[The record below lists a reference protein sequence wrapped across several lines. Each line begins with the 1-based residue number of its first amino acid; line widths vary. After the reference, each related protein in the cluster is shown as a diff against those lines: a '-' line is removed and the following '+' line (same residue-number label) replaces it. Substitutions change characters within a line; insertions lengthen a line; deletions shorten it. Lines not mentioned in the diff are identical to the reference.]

1 MESKKRVLIAEDD
14 DRTRELYHAILDDL
28 YDVVDVSDGVPAL
41 GLIDAGERFDLLI
54 TDMKMVK
61 MNGDE
66 LIEALCAR
74 GFSSPI
80 ILVTGFITSSHA
92 EMLGRSAHIL
102 IKPLH
107 IEEFTE
113 LVRSCLAS

>member
-1 MESKKRVLIAEDD
+1 MGLKKRVLIAEDD

-28 YDVVDVSDGVPAL
+28 YDVIDVPDGAPAL

-54 TDMKMVK
+54 TDMKMVR

-66 LIEALCAR
+66 LIEALRAR

-80 ILVTGFITSSHA
+80 ILVTGFITPRHA
-92 EMLGRSAHIL
+92 EVLGRSARIV

-107 IEEFTE
+107 IEEFTD
-113 LVRSCLAS
+113 LVRSCLVS